1 MTDPVR
7 TSQSPA
13 ARRAV
18 VIGGGL
24 AGMLAA
30 AVLSEYVDEVTVVD
44 RDTLPAGP
52 RPRRS
57 LPQAHHAHLLW
68 SGGARAM
75 ETLLPGITE
84 RWLAA
89 GARRIA
95 LPTGLV
101 SMSAQG
107 WFRRWPEM
115 QFLIACSRDL
125 LDWVVRE
132 EVVGKPGVTVL
143 ADTELLGLRGGS
155 DRVTGVRVRSG
166 EGDEQVLEAELVVDA
181 SGRGSRAPDWL
192 GALGVPEVR
201 EEKVDSGLAY
211 ATRIFRAPEG
221 TENYPVVNV
230 QADAREPRP
239 GQTATIVPIEG
250 GRWLVTLSGTR
261 GGQPTS
267 AADEFEDFA
276 RAVRHPIVAE
286 LIGGAEPLT
295 DVVVSR
301 STVNRRRF
309 YEKVSA
315 WPEGFVAIGDAVAT
329 YNPVYGQGMSVA
341 AQGVLTLRDELRKHG
356 PVAEGLARRVQRAVA
371 GPVGM
376 AWDLATGQDIL
387 YPGAIGK
394 QPGAAATM
402 LRRYVDRLMLTATGR
417 PLVTRALF
425 DVMTLSAPTTSL
437 LKPEVVLAVLRGP
450 KLAQLPGPPLTEEEL
465 RPAKEPRSELETDPA
480 DA

>member
-1 MTDPVR
+1 V
-7 TSQSPA
+7 
-13 ARRAV
+13 RRAV

-24 AGMLAA
+24 AGMLAT
-30 AVLSEYVDEVTVVD
+30 AVLAEYADEVTLVD
-44 RDTLPAGP
+44 RDTLPSGP
-52 RPRRS
+52 EARKS

-75 ETLLPGITE
+75 ESLLPGVTG

-89 GARRIA
+89 GARRIP

-132 EVVGKPGVTVL
+132 EVVGRPGVTVL
-143 ADTELLGLRGGS
+143 PGTELLGLEGNAG
-155 DRVTGVRVRSG
+155 RVTGVRVRSEDG
-166 EGDEQVLEAELVVDA
+166 SELVLDADLVVDA

-192 GALGVPEVR
+192 RSLGVAAVHEA
-201 EEKVDSGLAY
+201 KVDSGLAY
-211 ATRIFRAPEG
+211 ASRIFRAPEG
-221 TENYPVVNV
+221 TEEYPVVNV

-250 GRWLVTLSGTR
+250 RRWLVTLSGTR
-261 GGQPTS
+261 GGQPTNS
-267 AADEFEDFA
+267 AAEFEDFA
-276 RAVRHPIVAE
+276 RGVRHPIVAE
-286 LIGGAEPLT
+286 LISNAEPLT

-309 YEKVSA
+309 YEKIA
-315 WPEGFVAIGDAVAT
+315 DWPEGFVAIGDAVAT
-329 YNPVYGQGMSVA
+329 YNPVYGHGMSVA
-341 AQGVLTLRDELRKHG
+341 AQGVLALRKELRAHSLTA
-356 PVAEGLARRVQRAVA
+356 PGLARRVQRAVA
-371 GPVGM
+371 GPVGT

-387 YPGAIGK
+387 YPGAVGK
-394 QPGAAATM
+394 EPGASATV
-402 LRRYVDRLMLTATGR
+402 LRSYVDRLMLTATGR
-417 PLVTRALF
+417 PMITRALF
-425 DVMTLSAPTTSL
+425 DVMTLSAPTLSL
-437 LKPEVVLAVLRGP
+437 LKPEIVLAVLRGP
-450 KLAQLPGPPLTEEEL
+450 KLPQLPGPPLTDEEL
-465 RPAKEPRSELETDPA
+465 RVAKEPRSALETDPA